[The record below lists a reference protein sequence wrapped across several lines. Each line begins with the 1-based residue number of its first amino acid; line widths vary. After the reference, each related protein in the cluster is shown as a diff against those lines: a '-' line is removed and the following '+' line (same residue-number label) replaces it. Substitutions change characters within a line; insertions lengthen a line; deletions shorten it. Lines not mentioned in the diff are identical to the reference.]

1 LIDLVHFS
9 SSCYSVRI
17 DPPHHHWLTLYYF
30 LLLLL
35 LPLLKLKG
43 RLDKKKKEITQ
54 NLFVFDDDSA
64 QVDEIQ
70 NKKRANEV
78 CIDH

>member
-1 LIDLVHFS
+1 MLFRQDPPYPSSLANPVLFS
-9 SSCYSVRI
+9 SSTITTKYYSSSREGLI
-17 DPPHHHWLTLYYF
+17 
-30 LLLLL
+30 
-35 LPLLKLKG
+35 
-43 RLDKKKKEITQ
+43 RKKKEITQ